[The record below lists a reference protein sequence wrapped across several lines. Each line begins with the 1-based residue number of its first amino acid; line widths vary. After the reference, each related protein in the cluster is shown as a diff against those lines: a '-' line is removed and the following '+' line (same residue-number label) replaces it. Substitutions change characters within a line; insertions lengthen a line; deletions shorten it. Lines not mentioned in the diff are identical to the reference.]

1 MTVTNEERRRVAL
14 ELREAGK
21 SHDEFDGDMIG
32 RSIYVYLTLIK
43 IACDPR
49 LGMKKGIFDSLAD
62 LIEPTPKC
70 SEPTPKCDASA
81 THTDASATVD
91 CDALLA
97 LAEGL
102 DNKANDL
109 IRDVKYSRFQG
120 MGPRMD
126 KARQDAFEWR
136 CIARL
141 IRKALGGRWQ

>member
-1 MTVTNEERRRVAL
+1 MVTNDERRRVAAS
-14 ELREAGK
+14 LRKLNFTIAGASK
-21 SHDEFDGDMIG
+21 RDSWDTVRRAIGTYDERPFAGCVTFA
-32 RSIYVYLTLIK
+32 R
-43 IACDPR
+43 
-49 LGMKKGIFDSLAD
+49 LAD
-62 LIEPTPKC
+62 LIDPDERQFR
-70 SEPTPKCDASA
+70 DA
-81 THTDASATVD
+81 TKTVD
-91 CDALLA
+91 RDALLA

-102 DNKANDL
+102 ENKANDL